1 VNDSYLC
8 LMLIHIVSATVLFG
22 TGLGT
27 AFQMWMAN
35 RSGDV
40 RTIATVAGNVVI
52 ADYLF
57 TTPAVIIQPISG
69 IALIWIAGY
78 DPFSS
83 WLVAVYL
90 LYVLAG
96 ICWMPVVAIQVRL
109 RNIARDCA
117 AASRPL
123 PAEYHRQMR
132 QWTALGVP
140 AFSAV
145 LAIFWLMVT
154 KPALW

>member
-1 VNDSYLC
+1 MSDPYAWLKMV
-8 LMLIHIVSATVLFG
+8 HIISATVLFG
-22 TGLGT
+22 TGMGT

-35 RSGDV
+35 RTGDV
-40 RTIATVAGNVVI
+40 HAIAAVASNVVI
-52 ADYLF
+52 ADYVF
-57 TTPAVIIQPISG
+57 TTPAVIVQPVSG

-83 WLVAVYL
+83 WLVAAYAL
-90 LYVLAG
+90 FILTGA
-96 ICWMPVVAIQVRL
+96 CWTPVVAIQTRL

-117 AASRPL
+117 SNGGPL
-123 PAEYHRQMR
+123 PDEYHRLMR
-132 QWTALGVP
+132 RWTALGIP

-145 LAIFWLMVT
+145 LAIFWLMVA

>member
-1 VNDSYLC
+1 MSDPYSSLKLV
-8 LMLIHIVSATVLFG
+8 HIVSATVLFG

-35 RSGDV
+35 RTGDV
-40 RTIATVAGNVVI
+40 RAIAAVAGNVVI

-57 TTPAVIIQPISG
+57 TTPSVIIQPISG

-83 WLVAVYL
+83 WLVAAYL
-90 LYVLAG
+90 LYGLAG
-96 ICWMPVVAIQVRL
+96 ACWVPVVAIQVRI
-109 RNIARDCA
+109 RGIARDCSA
-117 AASRPL
+117 ADLPL
-123 PAEYHRQMR
+123 PQEYHRLMTR
-132 QWTALGVP
+132 WTILGVP

-145 LAIFWLMVT
+145 LITFWLMVT

>member
-1 VNDSYLC
+1 MNDPYSWLK
-8 LMLIHIVSATVLFG
+8 MIHIVSATVLFG
-22 TGLGT
+22 TGIGT

-35 RSGDV
+35 RTGDI
-40 RTIATVAGNVVI
+40 RAIAAVAGNVVI

-57 TTPAVIIQPISG
+57 TTPAVIVQPISG
-69 IALIWIAGY
+69 IALIWIVGY

-90 LYVLAG
+90 LYVLIGA
-96 ICWMPVVAIQVRL
+96 CWIPVVTIQIRL
-109 RNIARDCA
+109 RDIARDCA
-117 AASRPL
+117 ASGRPL
-123 PAEYHRQMR
+123 PTEYHRKMR
-132 QWTALGVP
+132 LWALLGIP

-145 LAIFWLMVT
+145 LVIFWLMVS